1 MLRIFSLHLWPEVS
15 QHERM
20 NKKII
25 PNEIL
30 FSEIRKIIA
39 SGKEA
44 VFRVKGRSMLPF
56 LKGDCD
62 CVRLGPPTD
71 IQVGDI
77 LLFESTL
84 GHFIL
89 HRLVAIEG
97 EIFVFMGDGNCYG
110 REKCQRSHIIGKVNA
125 VIRENGKE
133 VDCNSVSER
142 RKARIWRWLLP
153 VRRYLLAIQR
163 RLYE

>member
-1 MLRIFSLHLWPEVS
+1 M
-15 QHERM
+15 
-20 NKKII
+20 
-25 PNEIL
+25 
-30 FSEIRKIIA
+30 
-39 SGKEA
+39 
-44 VFRVKGRSMLPF
+44 
-56 LKGDCD
+56 
-62 CVRLGPPTD
+62 
-71 IQVGDI
+71 
-77 LLFESTL
+77 FESTL

-153 VRRYLLAIQR
+153 VRRYLLAIRR